1 MGFGARLPLYRER
14 RLEGHS
20 VSSVQL
26 RQTPNPSAGPDR
38 QAGRLFEEYSD
49 RIYGFCLHRLGS
61 PSDAEDAVQTTFL
74 YAHRALQRGVAPES
88 ESAWLYTIAKNVC
101 RSQRRTLGRRPTS
114 SDVDVDSFASPQ
126 RDADEQETVQGL
138 ENALASIPEKQRRA
152 LLLREWRGL
161 TSSEVASQL
170 GMSGPATYALL
181 TRARRSLVQ
190 AMTAPSMP
198 ALGIASLLYELRS
211 KLKALLGG
219 FTAKGATT
227 AAVAVV
233 VTVGGVS
240 TGGAM
245 GSDRPAPQVPAS
257 APEQPTVDSAL
268 HPASVAGGT
277 GVAAREPSAS
287 VVRRGSA
294 PRARLEDGV
303 IAPTAVAAAEPGSP
317 PVVSGTSTDPGTG
330 TSARGESPGKSLE
343 DTIPELELPPAPD
356 LELPPVP
363 DLDLPPLP
371 DLEVPPLP
379 DLGLPV
385 EVPGELPLDPAPDP
399 DAGLPVDLPTGPDA
413 PEPPAV
419 PDIPPPDVL
428 P

>member
-1 MGFGARLPLYRER
+1 
-14 RLEGHS
+14 
-20 VSSVQL
+20 VSSAQL
-26 RQTPNPSAGPDR
+26 RQTPNPSVGPDG
-38 QAGRLFEEYSD
+38 QAGRLFQEYSD
-49 RIYGFCLHRLGS
+49 RIYGFCLQRLGC

-74 YAHRALQRGVAPES
+74 YAHRALQRGVVPES
-88 ESAWLYTIAKNVC
+88 ESAWLYTIAENVC
-101 RSQRRTLGRRPTS
+101 RSQRRTLVRRGS
-114 SDVDVDSFASPQ
+114 ASDVDVDSLASPHQ
-126 RDADEQETVQGL
+126 VDADEQETVHGL
-138 ENALASIPEKQRRA
+138 ENALASIPDRQRRA

-181 TRARRSLVQ
+181 TRARRSLAQ

-245 GSDRPAPQVPAS
+245 GNDRPAPQAPATAPGRTTVDPAS
-257 APEQPTVDSAL
+257 Y
-268 HPASVAGGT
+268 PAAVAGSS
-277 GVAAREPSAS
+277 GVAARESSAS
-287 VVRRGSA
+287 AVRRGLA

-303 IAPTAVAAAEPGSP
+303 IAPTAVAAVEPGSS
-317 PVVSGTSTDPGTG
+317 PVVSTTSTDAGTG

-343 DTIPELELPPAPD
+343 DTIPEIELPPAPD

-363 DLDLPPLP
+363 DVDLPPLP
-371 DLEVPPLP
+371 DLEVPPPP

-385 EVPGELPLDPAPDP
+385 EVPGELPIDPAPNP
-399 DAGLPVDLPTGPDA
+399 DAGLAVDVPGTET

-419 PDIPPPDVL
+419 PDLTAPDVL